1 MFKSARWK
9 KEKTK
14 IKAVFKLQFQATRV
28 PKQKKGKGLMIS
40 LVPADVGKPT
50 VRLRKA
56 PIVEGTCSW
65 ENPIYETVKLT
76 KETKTGIYKE
86 KIYYFDVSTGSS
98 KAGYLGET
106 SIDFAEFAEATNAFI
121 VSLPLDASDSGPL
134 LHVTVERMQG
144 NDDLREGEEN
154 EAQRPESLDGSLRNQ
169 NGDFNGYGNSNLGF
183 IEVENFNRETSREA
197 EATIHQNLT
206 NHRQNCMPQMRTIDV
221 ISTEK
226 LLHSRSNTEWSLG
239 SASEGSMMDSTNS
252 PEERFPRNMPE
263 VTNNPLDLL
272 KMEISKLERQ
282 AETSDMELQSLRKQ
296 IVKESKRGQDLWQKI
311 VSLKE
316 EKEALNAECEQLKS
330 APNSSSALLE
340 EKNKE
345 VKHEKD
351 LNKRLRLQLHRTE
364 DSNSE
369 LVLAVKD
376 LNKMLDLK
384 SKEISHLSSKLKDSK
399 EATEQLFNEHNS
411 AKETDLL
418 KQNIED
424 LYEEIEVNRK
434 EKEELSMRMERLG
447 ADYKTLKQEN
457 QNLSSML
464 EGNRLEQMNMQNE
477 YSDSLATI
485 KEFKLEVER
494 LENEI
499 EKQALESLD
508 KINELENHV
517 KSLENELEKQTRDF
531 EDDLEAVTEAKVEQ
545 EQRAIRAEE
554 DLRRTRWSNSNAA
567 ERLQEEFKRL
577 SVEMASK
584 FDENEKLANDLR
596 TQKTVLEEK
605 LQKAKEDW
613 ERELASVRKEA
624 EEKLLVKSSAL
635 RDLKDEKEI
644 IVGTLQSEIKSLKFQ
659 HDELKHC
666 LCKTE
671 REKEDLRKQVL
682 KLEGDLQ
689 EKEEAT
695 TSLAEKVKS
704 LEEKIGQN
712 EAKQEKDLEN
722 QSKGI
727 SKKFFAKVP
736 VKSETQTYPEKEL
749 KVSNSHI
756 RDDSNLKILLSEV
769 SSLKERNKH
778 MEVELKEM
786 QEKYSE
792 VSLRFAEVEGERQHL
807 VMTLRNLKKK

>member
-1 MFKSARWK
+1 
-9 KEKTK
+9 
-14 IKAVFKLQFQATRV
+14 
-28 PKQKKGKGLMIS
+28 
-40 LVPADVGKPT
+40 
-50 VRLRKA
+50 
-56 PIVEGTCSW
+56 
-65 ENPIYETVKLT
+65 
-76 KETKTGIYKE
+76 
-86 KIYYFDVSTGSS
+86 
-98 KAGYLGET
+98 
-106 SIDFAEFAEATNAFI
+106 
-121 VSLPLDASDSGPL
+121 
-134 LHVTVERMQG
+134 
-144 NDDLREGEEN
+144 
-154 EAQRPESLDGSLRNQ
+154 
-169 NGDFNGYGNSNLGF
+169 
-183 IEVENFNRETSREA
+183 
-197 EATIHQNLT
+197 
-206 NHRQNCMPQMRTIDV
+206 MPQTRTIDV
-221 ISTEK
+221 ISTEQ

-252 PEERFPRNMPE
+252 TEERFPRNVPE
-263 VTNNPLDLL
+263 VSNNPLDLL

-282 AETSDMELQSLRKQ
+282 AEISDMELQSLRKQ
-296 IVKESKRGQDLWQKI
+296 IAKEGKRGQDLSRKI

-316 EKEALNAECEQLKS
+316 ENEALNAECEQLKS
-330 APNSSSALLE
+330 TPNSSSALLE

-345 VKHEKD
+345 VKHEMD

-376 LNKMLDLK
+376 LNKMLELK
-384 SKEISHLSSKLKDSK
+384 SKEIFHLSSKIKDSE
-399 EATEQLFNEHNS
+399 EATGQLFNEHTS
-411 AKETDLL
+411 TKETDLL

-424 LYEEIEVNRK
+424 LYNEIEVNRK

-447 ADYKTLKQEN
+447 VDYKTLKQEN

-485 KEFKLEVER
+485 KEFKLKVER

-499 EKQALESLD
+499 EKRALESLESLD
-508 KINELENHV
+508 KINELETHV

-605 LQKAKEDW
+605 LQKANEDR
-613 ERELASVRKEA
+613 EREFASVRKEA
-624 EEKLLVKSSAL
+624 EEKLLVESSAL

-659 HDELKHC
+659 YDELKHC

-704 LEEKIGQN
+704 LEV
-712 EAKQEKDLEN
+712 D
-722 QSKGI
+722 
-727 SKKFFAKVP
+727 
-736 VKSETQTYPEKEL
+736 
-749 KVSNSHI
+749 
-756 RDDSNLKILLSEV
+756 
-769 SSLKERNKH
+769 
-778 MEVELKEM
+778 M
-786 QEKYSE
+786 
-792 VSLRFAEVEGERQHL
+792 
-807 VMTLRNLKKK
+807 